1 MLFLGVLAQ
10 NRVVLRVAVLDR
22 ESRAEIRGWVGLP
35 ADPLLLVEGGRELAG
50 VEGAFRCALSESLGA
65 GLIFLRGAVGEVQ
78 VLHHRVAGCVAGQ
91 ADVLPGFDL
100 HALFQAGGKAAH
112 VVVRHHV
119 AIAALDEDRVAC
131 RAPVADEGDLAV
143 RCGVQRLRRATGREV
158 QTIVHVRLLVGATE
172 VPCTA
177 APEFAE
183 APGDGLFLGW
193 RHHAGIGQCRSHG
206 HQCGQSKQLV
216 HGHGSRYSF
225 SRAA

>member
-1 MLFLGVLAQ
+1 ML
-10 NRVVLRVAVLDR
+10 RIAVLDR
-22 ESRAEIRGWVGLP
+22 ERRAEIRSWVGLP
-35 ADPLLLVEGGRELAG
+35 ADTLLLIERERQLAG
-50 VEGAFRCALSESLGA
+50 VEGAFRCALGESLGA
-65 GLIFLRGAVGEVQ
+65 GLIFLRCAVGEVQ

-119 AIAALDEDRVAC
+119 AIAALDEDRVA
-131 RAPVADEGDLAV
+131 RRTPVADEGDLAV
-143 RCGVQRLRRATGREV
+143 RGGVQGLRCAAGREI
-158 QTIVHVRLLVGATE
+158 QTIVHVRLLVRAAE
-172 VPCTA
+172 VPRTST
-177 APEFAE
+177 PEFAE
-183 APGDGLFLGW
+183 APGDGLLFGW

-225 SRAA
+225 SWVA